1 MITLAS
7 TSAARQAMLRAAGVE
22 ITATAPGV
30 DEALAKQALSKDGLT
45 PRDMA
50 DALAELKAVRVSARR
65 PGLVL
70 GADQTLDLEGR
81 LIDKA
86 EDLAGLRQTLLDL
99 RGRRHVLHSAAV
111 MAENGRPVWRA
122 VRSVQLQVRMF
133 SDTWLEGY
141 LARNGPAVL
150 SSVGGYHL
158 EAEGSQLFE
167 RVDGDYFTVLGL
179 PLLDVLGYLRDR
191 GELIS

>member
-1 MITLAS
+1 
-7 TSAARQAMLRAAGVE
+7 MLRAAGVE

-30 DEALAKQALSKDGLT
+30 DEVLAKQALSKDGLT

-86 EDLAGLRQTLLDL
+86 EDLAGLRRTLLDL

-111 MAENGRPVWRA
+111 MAEDGRPVWRA

-141 LARNGPAVL
+141 LARNGRAVL

>member
-86 EDLAGLRQTLLDL
+86 EDLAGLRQPLLDL

-111 MAENGRPVWRA
+111 MAEDGRPVWRA

-150 SSVGGYHL
+150 SAVGGYHL

-167 RVDGDYFTVLGL
+167 RIDGDYFTVLGL
-179 PLLDVLGYLRDR
+179 PLLDVLAYLRDR

>member
-1 MITLAS
+1 MIILAS

-22 ITATAPGV
+22 ITPVAPGV
-30 DEALAKQALSKDGLT
+30 DETLAKQALLQEGLS

-50 DALAELKAVRVSARR
+50 DALAELKATRVSARR

-70 GADQTLDLEGR
+70 GADQTLDLDGR

-86 EDLAGLRQTLLDL
+86 EDLAALRQTLLDL

-111 MAENGRPVWRA
+111 IAEAGRPVWRA
-122 VRSVQLQVRMF
+122 VRSVQLQVRPF
-133 SDTWLEGY
+133 SDAWLDQY
-141 LARNGPAVL
+141 LARNGTGVL

-179 PLLDVLGYLRDR
+179 PLLDVLAYLRDR
-191 GELIS
+191 GEMLS

>member
-1 MITLAS
+1 MIILAS
-7 TSAARQAMLRAAGVE
+7 TSSARQAMLRAAGVE
-22 ITATAPGV
+22 ITPIAPGV
-30 DEALAKQALSKDGLT
+30 DESLAKQALLQDGVT

-50 DALAELKAVRVSARR
+50 DALAELKAIRVSTRR

-70 GADQTLDLEGR
+70 GADQTLDLDGR

-86 EDLAGLRQTLLDL
+86 EDEAALRRTLLDL

-111 MAENGRPVWRA
+111 IAEAGRPVWRA
-122 VRSVQLQVRMF
+122 VRSVQLQVRSF
-133 SDTWLEGY
+133 SDAWLDQY
-141 LARNGPAVL
+141 LARNGTAVL

-158 EAEGSQLFE
+158 EAEGAQLFE

-179 PLLDVLGYLRDR
+179 PLLDVLAYLRDR
-191 GELIS
+191 GELLS